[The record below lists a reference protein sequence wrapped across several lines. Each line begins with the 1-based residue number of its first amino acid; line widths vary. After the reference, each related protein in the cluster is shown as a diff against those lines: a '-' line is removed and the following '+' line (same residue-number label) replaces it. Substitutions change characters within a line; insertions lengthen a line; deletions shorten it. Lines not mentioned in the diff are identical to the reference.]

1 MTQPQTLPP
10 SQSAPPP
17 TQPSPLTQQIHKL
30 LGPDRPKLENL
41 LARTLGISLMAL
53 AAGLLISLL
62 VEWGSTSSH
71 AEGPL
76 LASTAACAAAGGV
89 LAFFSREPKSNSKVT
104 MFATVAWTWL
114 ICSVVGALPYFLDTM
129 SWDNALFESVSGFSC
144 TGSTVMADIEAHG
157 RGILMWRQITQWFGG
172 MGMVVLALVV
182 LSSLRVGG
190 MELMSAEAPGDSDR
204 LAPSVRRTAGWLWTI
219 YAGLTAAV
227 ALVLFAVPGAGLYDS
242 AAHSLTIVATGG
254 FSPYNASI
262 GHFDSWAIE
271 LVVAL
276 GLLLCAVSFT
286 LHHKALSGI
295 VSRRA
300 GGGPR
305 RAWGVSRRAISRPDL
320 SGYRKSADTMFFFKL
335 VGAVVALA
343 IVLNVLLGDAGWLVS
358 ARDSFFNVVS
368 LATSGGFANVRPGDP
383 DGIGDFALWVPSTQ
397 LLLLGIMVVG
407 GNVGSTSGGLKAF
420 RGRIAALHIWRN
432 VRQTIQPGLV
442 LPIRSTDAVIP
453 EDTVR
458 RVLGFTTLY
467 VLLLGAGSIL
477 VALLGADLLTSLSGT
492 LSAMSNMGPA
502 LGEAGPT
509 SNFLVFSRPAR
520 LVLAAFMLI
529 GRLEI
534 MAILFMFTPAYRFL
548 LGERSR

>member
-1 MTQPQTLPP
+1 MTLPQPPSPQPPPQPPSPPQPPQPQPP
-10 SQSAPPP
+10 RIRKS
-17 TQPSPLTQQIHKL
+17 HK
-30 LGPDRPKLENL
+30 NIVSSL
-41 LARTLGISLMAL
+41 LAKMLGVSLVAL
-53 AAGLLISLL
+53 AAGLLVSLL

-76 LASTAACAAAGGV
+76 LVAMVVCAVVGGSLWYV
-89 LAFFSREPKSNSKVT
+89 SKEPSSNSRVN

-114 ICSVVGALPYFLDTM
+114 LCSVVGALPYFLDSM
-129 SWDNALFESVSGFSC
+129 AWDDALFESISGFSC

-182 LSSLRVGG
+182 LSHLRVGG

-204 LAPSVRRTAGWLWTI
+204 LASSVRKTAGWLWGI

-227 ALVLFAVPGAGLYDS
+227 ALVLFAIPGASLYDS
-242 AAHSLTIVATGG
+242 VAHSLTIVAIGG

-276 GLLLCAVSFT
+276 GLLFCAVSFT
-286 LHHKALSGI
+286 LHHKALASI

-300 GGGPR
+300 DAS
-305 RAWGVSRRAISRPDL
+305 RARLGFAFAKPDL

-335 VGAVVALA
+335 IGAVVALA
-343 IVLNVLLGDAGWLVS
+343 IVLNAMLGDASWLVS
-358 ARDSFFNVVS
+358 LRDSFFGVVS
-368 LATSGGFANVRPGDP
+368 MGTSGGFANARPQDL
-383 DGIGDFALWVPSTQ
+383 DGIGDFALWVPSSQ

-407 GNVGSTSGGLKAF
+407 GNVGSTSGGLKVF

-432 VRQTIQPGLV
+432 VRQTVQPGLV
-442 LPIRSTDAVIP
+442 LPIRSADAVIP

-467 VLLLGAGSIL
+467 VLLLGVGSIL

-548 LGERSR
+548 LGDRSR